1 MGKLFCSDEM
11 KLKDTLQWVITFLP
25 FLGGGWCVFLAFLL
39 VPFLNWI
46 VISFSEDYH
55 FYPDLSNSYY
65 HQDDEL
71 DTLQVLIKGIVQLLL
86 LYLEGVIFLS
96 V

>member
-1 MGKLFCSDEM
+1 MGHISFYFSF
-11 KLKDTLQWVITFLP
+11 FLS
-25 FLGGGWCVFLAFLL
+25 FLL
-39 VPFLNWI
+39 VLFLNWI

-71 DTLQVLIKGIVQLLL
+71 DMLQVLIKGIVQLLL

>member
-1 MGKLFCSDEM
+1 LDDI
-11 KLKDTLQWVITFLP
+11 KLKDTLHWVMSFFLFFFFP
-25 FLGGGWCVFLAFLL
+25 FLL
-39 VPFLNWI
+39 VSFLNWI

-55 FYPDLSNSYY
+55 FYPGLSNSYY

-71 DTLQVLIKGIVQLLL
+71 DMLQVLIKGMVQLLL

>member
-1 MGKLFCSDEM
+1 MSL
-11 KLKDTLQWVITFLP
+11 
-25 FLGGGWCVFLAFLL
+25 VFLFSFFPVSFFFFPFLL
-39 VPFLNWI
+39 VPFSSWI

-55 FYPDLSNSYY
+55 FYPVLSNSYY

-71 DTLQVLIKGIVQLLL
+71 DTPQVLIKGIVQLLL